1 MRCLTILVSLIFALF
16 TDQSY
21 SAEPIVEP
29 PSVPGYLIVHGGNDI
44 LPIFGEAFVKISG
57 GPAAKII
64 YIAMGVEAAGGND
77 SKRTLEEF
85 KKYGADAVKILTI
98 ADKKAANEESA
109 VAALKDATGIW
120 VAGGT
125 QVKTDEMLAGTA
137 VEKELHA
144 LLKREGAI
152 AGLSGAS
159 GRFLPG
165 SIIDLHVSKTEG
177 NERLLKLLSQHPGSI
192 GFGMDTDTTLFA
204 HGRNMVVAGGNLTVC
219 LSPSST
225 RPAREEVQAPG
236 SHLDLIALTRAAAER
251 TKPAFPP
258 AKFDPI
264 ELESGT
270 LVIDGGGIPKDALLR
285 FIQAAGGP
293 DALILVVPTAMG
305 DDVPLD
311 LHEGKPL
318 AAAGAKNLKVFH
330 LAKYADAFDNE
341 KIKILNEAKG
351 IWFCGGRQWRYVDAY
366 LDTPAEKLMH
376 ALLKR
381 GGAIGG
387 SSAGATIQGE
397 YLVRGNP
404 LGNVQMMS
412 EGYERGLGFLK
423 GVAIDQHF
431 IKRNRFADMTE
442 LKKAFP
448 QLLGLGIDEGAAV
461 VVTGHVLE
469 VVGIKNVCIYDK
481 HGPPTKD
488 EPEYVSLKP
497 GEKYDLKTL
506 SRIAPEAPKP

>member
-1 MRCLTILVSLIFALF
+1 MRRLTILSSLIVTLF
-16 TDQSY
+16 TYQSF
-21 SAEPIVEP
+21 SAEPVLDP

-44 LPIFGEAFVKISG
+44 LPIFVEAFVKISG

-64 YIAMGVEAAGGND
+64 YIAMGVEAVGGDD
-77 SKRTLEEF
+77 SKHALEAF
-85 KKYGADAVKILTI
+85 KKFGADAVKSLIIT
-98 ADKKAANEESA
+98 DKKAANEEST
-109 VAALKDATGIW
+109 VAALKDATGVW
-120 VAGGT
+120 LAGGT
-125 QVKTDEMLAGTA
+125 QVKMEEMLASTA

-165 SIIDLHVSKTEG
+165 SIIDLHVAKTEG
-177 NERLLKLLSQHPGSI
+177 NERLLRLLGQHPGSV
-192 GFGMDTDTTLFA
+192 GFGMDADATLFA
-204 HGRNMVVAGGNLTVC
+204 HGRNMVVAGGNVTVC
-219 LSPSST
+219 LSPSPT
-225 RPAREEVQAPG
+225 RPAREEVQVPG
-236 SHLDLIALTRAAAER
+236 SHLDLIALIRAAAER
-251 TKPAFPP
+251 TKPAFPL
-258 AKFDPI
+258 AKFSPI
-264 ELESGT
+264 ELEGGT

-293 DALILVVPTAMG
+293 DALILVVPTALG
-305 DDVPLD
+305 DEVPLD
-311 LHEGKPL
+311 PHEGKL
-318 AAAGAKNLKVFH
+318 LRAAGATNLKVFH
-330 LAKYADAFDNE
+330 LATHADAFDGE

-387 SSAGATIQGE
+387 SSAGATIQGD

-412 EGYERGLGFLK
+412 EGYERGLGFLR

-469 VVGIKNVCIYDK
+469 VVGIKNVCVYDK
-481 HGPPTKD
+481 YEPPAKD
-488 EPEYVSLKP
+488 EPDYVSLKP
-497 GEKYDLKTL
+497 GEKYDLKKL

>member
-1 MRCLTILVSLIFALF
+1 MV
-16 TDQSY
+16 
-21 SAEPIVEP
+21 
-29 PSVPGYLIVHGGNDI
+29 
-44 LPIFGEAFVKISG
+44 EAFVKISG

-64 YIAMGVEAAGGND
+64 YIEMGEDAAGGSD
-77 SKRTLEEF
+77 SKHALEEF
-85 KKYGADAVKILTI
+85 KKCGVDAVKIVTI
-98 ADKKAANEESA
+98 TDKNAANEISTIL
-109 VAALKDATGIW
+109 ALKEATGVW
-120 VAGGT
+120 LAGGT
-125 QVKTDEMLAGTA
+125 EAKLAEILAGSTT
-137 VEKELHA
+137 EKELNA

-152 AGLSGAS
+152 AGLLGAS

-165 SIIDLHVSKTEG
+165 SIVDLHISKTEG
-177 NERLLKLLSQHPGSI
+177 NERLLKLLSKRPGCF
-192 GFGMDTDTTLFA
+192 GFGMDADTTLFV

-225 RPAREEVQAPG
+225 RTAREEVQAPG

-251 TKPAFPP
+251 TKTAFPP
-258 AKFDPI
+258 AKCDPI

-293 DALILVVPTAMG
+293 DALILVVPTALG
-305 DDVPLD
+305 DNVPLD
-311 LHEGKPL
+311 PHEGKFL
-318 AAAGAKNLKVFH
+318 ADVGAKNVKIFH
-330 LAKYADAFDNE
+330 LAKYADAFDDE

-366 LDTPAEKLMH
+366 LDTPTEKLMH

-387 SSAGATIQGE
+387 SSAGATIQGD

-431 IKRNRFADMTE
+431 IKRNRFADMTA

-481 HGPPTKD
+481 HEPPAHD
-488 EPEYVSLKP
+488 ELDYVLLKP
-497 GEKYDLKTL
+497 GEKYDLMKL
-506 SRIAPEAPKP
+506 SRIAPAVPHP